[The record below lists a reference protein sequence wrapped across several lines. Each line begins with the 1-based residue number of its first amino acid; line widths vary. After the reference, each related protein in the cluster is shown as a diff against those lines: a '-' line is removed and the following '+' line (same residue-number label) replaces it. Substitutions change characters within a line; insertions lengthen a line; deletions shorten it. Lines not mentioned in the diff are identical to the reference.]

1 MKNARGYIFS
11 RPFMGERVPQHIQNL
26 VIRDYCDRN
35 KLNYLLSVSE
45 YSMENCYLILQ
56 NALDELK
63 NKEIEGLVAYSI
75 FQMPQDDVER
85 NKIFSKIIK
94 MKKTI
99 HFSVERLSL
108 SNEEDKQR
116 IENIWLVKKTLPFC
130 LSKF

>member
-1 MKNARGYIFS
+1 
-11 RPFMGERVPQHIQNL
+11 MGERVPQHIQNL

>member
-1 MKNARGYIFS
+1 MKNARGDIFS

-94 MKKTI
+94 MEKTI